1 MIQPSLAAVPG
12 KGPAAVT
19 GQLWATI
26 RAELLMQWRR
36 WGLWLAF
43 AATLAIM
50 SLLFISNAAN
60 ITYAPRANGPYRTL
74 DEFINLYLFVTVRYS
89 ATLMAIIAA
98 LLVADRMVRDKRL
111 GMAELQRAT
120 SEGYPLYVLGKFIG
134 NFVAMLVPAFVVLM
148 SCGIALVA
156 LGFPLQ
162 MLQSLALAFVLVF
175 IPAFAVVIAL
185 TLLLASMVPQR
196 VVQIGFPLFWLYS
209 TESPLGWHTL
219 NDTIFNPVGRYIYP
233 VFFPA
238 LWDKVHPSMYTF
250 QLAMLNITLLLA
262 TALASLLLLM
272 ISLTVQAHKAA
283 SR

>member
-1 MIQPSLAAVPG
+1 MIQPSLAVPG

-19 GQLWATI
+19 GQLWATM

-43 AATLAIM
+43 GAVLAIM
-50 SLLFISNAAN
+50 SLIFISNAAN
-60 ITYAPRANGPYRTL
+60 IKYEPHANGPYKTL
-74 DEFINLYLFVTVRYS
+74 DEFTNLYLFVTVRYS
-89 ATLMAIIAA
+89 VTLMAIIAA
-98 LLVADRMVRDKRL
+98 LLVADRMVRDQRL
-111 GMAELQRAT
+111 GMAELQRVT
-120 SEGYPLYVLGKFIG
+120 SEGYPVYVLGKFIG

-156 LGFPLQ
+156 LGFPVQ
-162 MLQSLALAFVLVF
+162 MLQSLAWAFVLVF

-185 TLLLASMVPQR
+185 TLLLASMVPLR
-196 VVQIGFPLFWLYS
+196 VVQIGFPLLWLYS
-209 TESPLGWHTL
+209 TISPLGWHTL

-238 LWDKVHPSMYTF
+238 LWDKVRPGMYTF
-250 QLAMLNITLLLA
+250 QLAMLNITLLLV
-262 TALASLLLLM
+262 TALVELLLLM
-272 ISLTVQAHKAA
+272 ISLAVQTHREA